1 MSAEPIPLTVPLS
14 RGMTDDEHRDEQI
27 RVLLVHARHQ
37 AAQIAEVTI
46 GQTEILRTMRDVA
59 GKLDKH
65 VETSAEW
72 RGKVEG
78 QLTENTEATKVV
90 KDAVTAGKVAT
101 NVVKWVGGIA
111 AALAGV
117 WMFVSA
123 LGKGQISP

>member
-37 AAQIAEVTI
+37 AQQIAEVTI
-46 GQTEILRTMRDVA
+46 GQSEILRTMRDVA
-59 GKLDKH
+59 TKLDSH
-65 VETSAEW
+65 VTDSAEW
-72 RGKVEG
+72 RGKIEVNLED
-78 QLTENTEATKVV
+78 NTAATKVV
-90 KDAVTAGKVAT
+90 KDAVTAGRVAT
-101 NVVKWVGGIA
+101 NVIKWIGAIA

-123 LGKGQISP
+123 LHKPTIGP